1 MGRAGPHILSIAAA
15 LLIAGA
21 VPAHAQLAAGATLES
36 DDRFR
41 GLSFSHGQPA
51 VRLNLSYD
59 HPGGGYAGLSLI
71 GAQGYEGGHGAQG
84 YTAWAGYVTPHRQGL
99 AWEAGLTHTHVDN
112 GFTYDYSEVYAG
124 VLGDHFSGRLSYSPR
139 YYAPGTATLYAD
151 VSGGTRLS
159 SHWRV
164 FAHAGALTP
173 VSGPIH
179 KQRYDVSTGAALSVS
194 HYELQLAWV
203 KSTPWK
209 VYPGRVIDD
218 GEALVVSATG
228 YF

>member
-1 MGRAGPHILSIAAA
+1 MASAAVA
-15 LLIAGA
+15 LLIAGVA
-21 VPAHAQLAAGATLES
+21 PAHAQLAGSAALES
-36 DDRFR
+36 DDRVR
-41 GLSFSHGQPA
+41 GLTFSHGQPA
-51 VRLNLSYD
+51 LRLNLSYD
-59 HPGGGYAGLSLI
+59 HSGGGYAGLSLI
-71 GAQGYEGGHGAQG
+71 GAQGYDGGHDTRG
-84 YTAWAGYVTPHRQGL
+84 YTAWAGYISPRRQGL

-112 GFTYDYSEVYAG
+112 GFAYDYSEVYAG
-124 VLGDHFSGRLSYSPR
+124 VSGDHFSARLSYSPR

-151 VSGGTRLS
+151 VSCGRRLS

-173 VSGPIH
+173 VSGPVH
-179 KQRYDVSTGAALSVS
+179 RQRYDVSTGMALSVS

-209 VYPGRVIDD
+209 IYPGRVIDD
-218 GEALVVSATG
+218 GEAVVLSATG